1 MAVDFHLDWISFVGV
16 DIDNF
21 ANHAVVYGA
30 VFEVIGV
37 IAVDDNF
44 LTNIKTHLTTRAFLL
59 RGEYA
64 LKNNI
69 S

>member
-44 LTNIKTHLTTRAFLL
+44 LTDVKIH
-59 RGEYA
+59 
-64 LKNNI
+64 
-69 S
+69 